1 LSDIEPLIIRVRKF
15 GATFTLGDGDKIK
28 VQAPA
33 PLPEELMNELK
44 AHKGELRALLQD
56 PHIDSTGS
64 LVIPFASSEKYWWW
78 KGGQQ
83 IMETLSELGATDE
96 VVKRYNWTELI
107 ETEEDTELNQP
118 PPSPCLSCK
127 GVHYWM
133 SIAHTNAVI
142 CAKCHPP
149 ISHDV
154 VWKWI
159 EGDGCS

>member
-1 LSDIEPLIIRVRKF
+1 MSDIEPLIIRVRKF

-44 AHKGELRALLQD
+44 AHKGELRALLQE

-64 LVIPFASSEKYWWW
+64 LVIPFSSSEKYCWW

-96 VVKRYNWTELI
+96 VVRRYDWAEVAQ
-107 ETEEDTELNQP
+107 TEEDTEPGQP
-118 PPSPCLSCK
+118 PPPPCPSC
-127 GVHYWM
+127 GEGLFWM

-149 ISHDV
+149 VSPAV

-159 EGDGCS
+159 EGDGR

>member
-1 LSDIEPLIIRVRKF
+1 LSDIESLIVRVRKF
-15 GATFTLGDGDKIK
+15 GATFTLGEGDSIK

-33 PLPEELMNELK
+33 PLPDELMEEIK
-44 AHKGELRALLQD
+44 THKGELRALLQE

-64 LVIPFASSEKYWWW
+64 LVIPFASSEKYCWW

-83 IMETLSELGATDE
+83 ILETLSELGATDE
-96 VVKRYNWTELI
+96 VVKHYNWTNLI
-107 ETEEDTELNQP
+107 QTEEDTELNQP
-118 PPSPCLSCK
+118 PPPPCPSC
-127 GVHYWM
+127 GGGLFWM

-142 CAKCHPP
+142 CAKCNPP

-159 EGDGCS
+159 ECGGSS